1 MTINRGVYV
10 GEGGEEGRGGRKWLS
25 TGMCMG
31 GGGGG
36 EEGRWGE
43 KMTINRDV
51 YVGEGVRRGGVGRND
66 YQNCGCS
73 YKGKTGV

>member
-1 MTINRGVYV
+1 MR
-10 GEGGEEGRGGRKWLS
+10 RGGWGENDYQQGCVL
-25 TGMCMG
+25 

-51 YVGEGVRRGGVGRND
+51 YGGRGGGER
-66 YQNCGCS
+66 
-73 YKGKTGV
+73 K

>member
-36 EEGRWGE
+36 EEGR
-43 KMTINRDV
+43 
-51 YVGEGVRRGGVGRND
+51 GGR
-66 YQNCGCS
+66 
-73 YKGKTGV
+73 K